1 VKVTGTKAGY
11 ETASKTS
18 AQTAAVAAAPKP
30 PSTTPPFTDVSKSQK
45 FSKEITWMY
54 TEGLSTGVKTPAG
67 REYQPKT
74 GVSREAMAAFLYR
87 MEGAKYTGPKVSP
100 FADVKPGDKFYNEIT
115 WMYQEG
121 LSTGVKQ
128 KSGKPNY
135 EPKATVTREA
145 MAAFIYRLEDA
156 KYTAPGASFFS
167 DVSRGDKFYRE
178 ISWMYADG
186 LSTGVKQP
194 SGKPAYQPKVKVTRE
209 AMAAFLYRLKS

>member
-54 TEGLSTGVKTPAG
+54 TEGLSTGVETPAG

-100 FADVKPGDKFYNEIT
+100 FADVKPGRQVLQRDH
-115 WMYQEG
+115 
-121 LSTGVKQ
+121 LDV
-128 KSGKPNY
+128 SGRPFDG
-135 EPKATVTREA
+135 REA
-145 MAAFIYRLEDA
+145 EVGQAELRAE
-156 KYTAPGASFFS
+156 GH
-167 DVSRGDKFYRE
+167 GD
-178 ISWMYADG
+178 
-186 LSTGVKQP
+186 P
-194 SGKPAYQPKVKVTRE
+194 
-209 AMAAFLYRLKS
+209 